1 MIPRH
6 LYSPVFEDFL
16 EGKKIVI
23 LYGPRQAGKTTL
35 ISEVLKNSE
44 IKTLSI
50 NADQS
55 RYIDTFSSRDLAQM
69 KSLIEGY
76 DALFIDE
83 AQRIPDIGINLKIL
97 HDGWPELRIIATGS
111 SSFELASKVKEP
123 LTGRTSSYM
132 LHPVGWTELL
142 EDHTPFELDQR
153 LEEFMLLGM
162 YPERL
167 GIQDRKKSIRYLMEL
182 TSSYLFKD
190 VLELSSIRYSGKIQ
204 QLLQLLAFQ
213 IGSEISLSEIGQK
226 LEMDKATVASYIDLL
241 EQAFVIFRLSG
252 YSRNLRKEVTKMD
265 KIYFWD
271 LGVRNAIIDQFQ
283 PLAMRNDTGHLWE
296 NFLIAERRKML
307 NSTLRRGRGYFWRTY
322 NNAEVDYLEEVDGK
336 LSSFEL
342 KWNNKTPKAPL
353 AFRNAYPEASYSV
366 VNRKNYSEFLRG

>member
-1 MIPRH
+1 MISRH
-6 LYSPVFEDFL
+6 LYSSLYDDFI
-16 EGKKIVI
+16 EGKKIVV

-35 ISEVLKNSE
+35 ISAVLEASG

-55 RYIDTFSSRDLAQM
+55 RLIDVFSSRDLAQM
-69 KSLIEGY
+69 KSLISGY

-83 AQRIPDIGINLKIL
+83 AQRIPNIGINLKIL

-111 SSFELASKVKEP
+111 SSFELASQVKEP

-132 LHPVGWTELL
+132 LHPVGWSELL
-142 EDHTPFELDQR
+142 ETAPFYELDQR
-153 LEEFMLLGM
+153 LEEFMILGM

-167 GIQDRKKSIRYLMEL
+167 GIQDREKSIRYLTEL
-182 TSSYLFKD
+182 TSSYLYKD
-190 VLELSSIRYSGKIQ
+190 VLELSSIRYAGKIQ

-213 IGSEISLSEIGQK
+213 IGSEVSLSEIGQK
-226 LEMDKATVASYIDLL
+226 LDMSKETVASYIDLL
-241 EQAFVIFRLSG
+241 EQSFVVFRMSG

-283 PLAMRNDTGHLWE
+283 PLSLRQDTGHLWE

-322 NNAEVDYLEEVDGK
+322 NNAEIDYLEEVDGK
-336 LSSFEL
+336 LDAFEL
-342 KWNNKTPKAPL
+342 KWNKKMPSAPL
-353 AFRNAYPEASYSV
+353 TFRNAYPEASFTV
-366 VNRKNYSEFLRG
+366 VNRMNYGTFLKD